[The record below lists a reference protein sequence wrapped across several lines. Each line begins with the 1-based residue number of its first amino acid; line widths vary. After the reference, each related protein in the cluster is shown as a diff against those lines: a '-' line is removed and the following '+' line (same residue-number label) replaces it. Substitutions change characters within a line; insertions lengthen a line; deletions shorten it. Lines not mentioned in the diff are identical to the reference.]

1 MQIDKI
7 RIIAIYLIGI
17 GLLMTITWILLFLTH
32 QVTDIE
38 TKPLEM
44 LFLLLGEAIT
54 ILLLIFGG
62 SGLLLRHKGSFNLT
76 FLALGTLTYSMFY
89 NLGYSAQHGDIV
101 MVFLMLL
108 MIVVNFGVIVYLLIH
123 SSQIYQGYLTK
134 VKIPRH
140 SSR

>member
-1 MQIDKI
+1 MRFSKFSPEPILMKIYIKLLNLVIFKKQTQVFFPVPVPTSKELIKFKNGILSTRPKNGLFNHMQIDKI

-54 ILLLIFGG
+54 ILLLILGG
-62 SGLLLRHKGSFNLT
+62 SGLLLRHK
-76 FLALGTLTYSMFY
+76 
-89 NLGYSAQHGDIV
+89 
-101 MVFLMLL
+101 
-108 MIVVNFGVIVYLLIH
+108 
-123 SSQIYQGYLTK
+123 
-134 VKIPRH
+134 
-140 SSR
+140 

>member
-62 SGLLLRHKGSFNLT
+62 NGLLLRHKWSFNLT
-76 FLALGTLTYSMFY
+76 FLALGALTYSMFY

-101 MVFLMLL
+101 MVF
-108 MIVVNFGVIVYLLIH
+108 
-123 SSQIYQGYLTK
+123 
-134 VKIPRH
+134 
-140 SSR
+140 